1 MRRARGAQPV
11 AGRYLLLDEIDSGG
25 MSAVWRAWDL
35 RERRYVAAKV
45 LAREHGGLLLRFVQ
59 EQSIRVRHP
68 HVLAPYAWAADEDRR
83 AVRDGPG
90 PRRDRRDPAARHGRG
105 LPPAIV
111 ADLLGQLAGR
121 RWRAVHAAGVV
132 HRDVKPGNLLLE
144 ATGAARPHL
153 RLADFGVA
161 ARLDGPRLT
170 REPGVVGTDGY
181 VAPEAAGRGVARAE
195 PGPVRRRGRGGR
207 AGHRLQRVRED
218 AVPAL
223 GEGPLADLV
232 RALAA
237 PRPGAP
243 AGHAVPA
250 LDRVRALA
258 VPRSAGRGPLVA
270 DRLGPDP
277 SCRPVDWVRLLA
289 VAGFAVALVA
299 RGRRPGWPGGSPR

>member
-1 MRRARGAQPV
+1 MRAARGARAV

-68 HVLAPYAWAADEDRR
+68 HVVAPYAWAADEGRVLFAMDL
-83 AVRDGPG
+83 VRGG
-90 PRRDRRDPAARHGRG
+90 TVETLLRRHGRG
-105 LPPAIV
+105 LPGRVV
-111 ADLLGQLAGR
+111 ADLLAQLLEALG
-121 RWRAVHAAGVV
+121 AVHAAGVV

-161 ARLDGPRLT
+161 ARLGGPRLT
-170 REPGVVGTDGY
+170 REPGVVGTEGY
-181 VAPEAAGRGVARAE
+181 LAPEVAAGASPAPAQDLFAAGVVAAVLVTGCR
-195 PGPVRRRGRGGR
+195 P
-207 AGHRLQRVRED
+207 ED
-218 AVPAL
+218 AVASL

-232 RALAA
+232 RALAD
-237 PRPGAP
+237 PVPTRRPVDAI
-243 AGHAVPA
+243 AA
-250 LDRVRALA
+250 LDIVRALGLT
-258 VPRSAGRGPLVA
+258 SDGPWPEVA

-277 SCRPVDWVRLLA
+277 SYRPVDWVRVLA
-289 VAGFAVALVA
+289 VAGFAVALVLA
-299 RGRRPGWPGGSPR
+299 GTAVGLAWG